1 VGLVAEGSVK
11 TSPTDTPV
19 SDREREHDDKLA
31 YLCLV
36 LGVVS
41 FALAIPTDAASAVHW
56 VGVVIGSIGFVL
68 SAYTQLISVTTR
80 ERWILMPGWICAG
93 LGVGL
98 NIFFAVS

>member
-1 VGLVAEGSVK
+1 MAENAVK
-11 TSPTDTPV
+11 SSPTDTPV

-36 LGVVS
+36 LGVVA
-41 FALAIPTDAASAVHW
+41 FALAIPPDAASAVHW
-56 VGVVIGSIGFVL
+56 IGAAIGAVGFVL
-68 SAYTQLISVTTR
+68 AAYTQLISVTTR

-98 NIFFAVS
+98 NIFFAVN

>member
-1 VGLVAEGSVK
+1 MAAGAVK
-11 TSPTDTPV
+11 SSPTDTPV
-19 SDREREHDDKLA
+19 NEGERKHDDKLA

-41 FALAIPTDAASAVHW
+41 FALAIPTNAAAGVHW
-56 VGVVIGSIGFVL
+56 IGVAIGAVGFIL
-68 SAYTQLISVTTR
+68 AAYTQMISVTTR

>member
-1 VGLVAEGSVK
+1 VAENAIKS
-11 TSPTDTPV
+11 SPTDTPV

-41 FALAIPTDAASAVHW
+41 FALAIPTNAAAGVHW
-56 VGVVIGSIGFVL
+56 AGVAIGAVGFVL
-68 SAYTQLISVTTR
+68 AAYTQLISVTTR

-93 LGVGL
+93 LGFAL

>member
-1 VGLVAEGSVK
+1 MANSAVK
-11 TSPTDTPV
+11 SSPTDSV
-19 SDREREHDDKLA
+19 VAGQEGAHSEAMA

-41 FALAIPTDAASAVHW
+41 FALAIPANAAAAVHW
-56 VGVVIGSIGFVL
+56 VGVGVGAAGFVL
-68 SAYTQLISVTTR
+68 SAYTQLMSQTTR

-98 NIFFAVS
+98 NIYFAAS

>member
-1 VGLVAEGSVK
+1 VAENAVK
-11 TSPTDTPV
+11 SSPTDTPV

-41 FALAIPTDAASAVHW
+41 FALAIPTDVAAAVHW
-56 VGVVIGSIGFVL
+56 AGVVIGIIGFL
-68 SAYTQLISVTTR
+68 LAAYTQLISVTTR

-98 NIFFAVS
+98 NAFFAVS